1 MTWHALADYILV
13 AIPAELLGA
22 FLVAAV
28 LFTLAPGPDI
38 VLLTA
43 VATAMGPARG
53 VALAWGFGL
62 GNLGHTLAA
71 AVGVSAVV
79 HASTYGLTVI
89 RILGSAYLVYLGF
102 RALREQPH
110 ADHATQLP
118 SQRKLM
124 LRGLLAN
131 LSNPKVMLFYLA
143 FLPQFVNASRNVS
156 VGAQMGVLGLM
167 FTAQAIVV
175 FSLIGLSFGLLG
187 RRLNKD
193 AGVHWVSRLLGRL
206 IPWLFFAMAGLLV
219 LA

>member
-1 MTWHALADYILV
+1 MTWHALFDYLLLAVPI
-13 AIPAELLGA
+13 ELLGT
-22 FLVAAV
+22 FLLASV

-38 VLLTA
+38 VLLMA
-43 VATAMGPARG
+43 VASAMGPARG

-102 RALREQPH
+102 RALREQPRRN
-110 ADHATQLP
+110 DATRLP

-143 FLPQFVNASRNVS
+143 FLPQFVSAARGVP
-156 VGAQMGVLGLM
+156 VGAQMGLLGVM
-167 FTAQAIVV
+167 FTAQAILV
-175 FSLIGLSFGLLG
+175 FSLIGVGFGILG
-187 RRLNKD
+187 RRLQQD
-193 AGVHWVSRLLGRL
+193 AGVYWVSRLFGRL
-206 IPWLFFAMAGLLV
+206 LPWLFFAMAGLLV

>member
-1 MTWHALADYILV
+1 MTWHALLDYLLL
-13 AIPAELLGA
+13 AIPVELLGT
-22 FLVAAV
+22 FLLASV

-43 VATAMGPARG
+43 VATAMGSGRG

-79 HASTYGLTVI
+79 HTSTYGLNVI
-89 RILGSAYLVYLGF
+89 RVLGSAYLVYLGF

-110 ADHATQLP
+110 TNDAARIP
-118 SQRKLM
+118 SPRKLM

-143 FLPQFVNASRNVS
+143 FLPQFVSPERSVP
-156 VGAQMGVLGLM
+156 VGAQMGLLGVM
-167 FTAQAIVV
+167 FTAQAVVV
-175 FSLIGLSFGLLG
+175 FSLIGLGFGRLG
-187 RRLNKD
+187 KRLQQG
-193 AGVHWVSRLLGRL
+193 AGVHWVSTLLGRL
-206 IPWLFFAMAGLLV
+206 LPWLFFAMAGLLV